1 MSDKPNHTFAVAR
14 KLFRNYKK
22 NKTKKTSAFLGF
34 KNRCKYEIHIQLFD
48 FES

>member
-22 NKTKKTSAFLGF
+22 TKTKKKTSAFLGF
-34 KNRCKYEIHIQLFD
+34 KNRCKYEIHM
-48 FES
+48 

>member
-22 NKTKKTSAFLGF
+22 I